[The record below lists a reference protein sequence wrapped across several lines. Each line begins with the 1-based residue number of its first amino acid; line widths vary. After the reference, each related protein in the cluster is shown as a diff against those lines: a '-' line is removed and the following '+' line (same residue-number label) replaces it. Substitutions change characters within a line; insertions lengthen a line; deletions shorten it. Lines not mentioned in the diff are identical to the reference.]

1 MLTTRFPSV
10 RDYFPFE
17 PTEDQST
24 LFAQL
29 DEFLR
34 DQLPGR
40 KVFVLR
46 GYAGTGK
53 TTVVSALVQWLAR
66 MQRRYALMA
75 PTGRAA
81 KVMSAYAGVPA
92 STIHKK
98 IYRQTSGAPAERLS
112 FQRQPNRQ
120 EETLFIVD
128 EASMISDEKAFGE
141 NGLLDDLMGFVFEK
155 STNRLLLIGDT
166 AQLPPVG
173 QLLSPALD
181 PELLAHRFRAR
192 VEGVELR
199 QVMRQAE
206 ASGILVNATELRE
219 ELREETPNI
228 QLHTK
233 GFKDM
238 FKMGGDKL
246 EDGLRWAYRHFGHE
260 NTTIICRS
268 NRNANQYN
276 QLIRRTLFE
285 AEEEIEAGGDYI
297 MVVRNN
303 YFWLP
308 KESEI
313 GFLANGDFLEI
324 KKIVRRE
331 ELFGCRFAQ
340 ARVRLVDY
348 PDEPELE
355 VKLLL
360 DTLHTETPS
369 LPRDQNEKLYQESAG
384 RLRPPHQEGRAQRR
398 DAQRPVP
405 QRLANKICLRPH
417 LPQGAGRP
425 VAGRVRGPRLP
436 EARRAGGRRV
446 CALALHGHHAGF
458 GTAVSAQ
465 FSAAAAGQQRGDR
478 GRVGALPKKSGGREL
493 KCCQPGFARQRASSG
508 FQLAALIWP

>member
-1 MLTTRFPSV
+1 VLKARFPSV

-17 PTEDQST
+17 PTDDQAE
-24 LFAQL
+24 LFVQL

-53 TTVVSALVQWLAR
+53 TTVVSALVQWLGR

-98 IYRQTSGAPAERLS
+98 IYRQTSGAPSERLS
-112 FQRQPNRQ
+112 FTRQPNRT

-141 NGLLDDLMGFVFEK
+141 NGLLDDLMGFVFER

-192 VEGVELR
+192 VDGVELR

-219 ELREETPNI
+219 ELREETPSI

-233 GFKDM
+233 GFRDM

-246 EDGLRWAYRHFGHE
+246 EDGLRWAYRNFGHE

-285 AEEEIEAGGDYI
+285 AEEEIEAGDYI

-324 KKIVRRE
+324 KKIIRRE
-331 ELFGCRFAQ
+331 EVFGCRFAQ

-360 DTLHTETPS
+360 DTLHTESPS
-369 LPRDQNEKLYQESAG
+369 LPRDQNERMYQEILADYAHIEKKGERNAEMRKDPYLNALQIKFAYALTCHKAQGGQWQAVFVDHGFLKPDEPVGGEFARWLYTAITRASE
-384 RLRPPHQEGRAQRR
+384 RLFLLNFQ
-398 DAQRPVP
+398 
-405 QRLANKICLRPH
+405 QRLIAPSEI
-417 LPQGAGRP
+417 
-425 VAGRVRGPRLP
+425 V
-436 EARRAGGRRV
+436 E
-446 CALALHGHHAGF
+446 
-458 GTAVSAQ
+458 
-465 FSAAAAGQQRGDR
+465 D
-478 GRVGALPKKSGGREL
+478 
-493 KCCQPGFARQRASSG
+493 
-508 FQLAALIWP
+508 

>member
-10 RDYFPFE
+10 RDYFPFQ
-17 PTEDQST
+17 PTEDQAT

-53 TTVVSALVQWLAR
+53 TTVVSALVQWLGR
-66 MQRRYALMA
+66 MQRRYSLMA

-98 IYRQTSGAPAERLS
+98 IYRQTSGAPSERLS
-112 FQRQPNRQ
+112 FQRQPNRT

-192 VEGVELR
+192 VDGVELR

-219 ELREETPNI
+219 ELRQEAPNI

-285 AEEEIEAGGDYI
+285 AEEEIEAGDYI

-324 KKIVRRE
+324 KKIIRRE
-331 ELFGCRFAQ
+331 EVFGCRFAQ

-360 DTLHTETPS
+360 DTLHTESPS
-369 LPRDQNEKLYQESAG
+369 LPRDQNEKMYQEILADYAHLTKKAERNAEMRKDPYLNALQIKFAYALTCHKAQGGQWQAVFVDHGFIKPDEPVGGEFARWLYTAITRASE
-384 RLRPPHQEGRAQRR
+384 RLFLLNFQRR
-398 DAQRPVP
+398 L
-405 QRLANKICLRPH
+405 LAENE
-417 LPQGAGRP
+417 
-425 VAGRVRGPRLP
+425 VV
-436 EARRAGGRRV
+436 E
-446 CALALHGHHAGF
+446 
-458 GTAVSAQ
+458 
-465 FSAAAAGQQRGDR
+465 
-478 GRVGALPKKSGGREL
+478 EE
-493 KCCQPGFARQRASSG
+493 
-508 FQLAALIWP
+508 

>member
-1 MLTTRFPSV
+1 M

-17 PTEDQST
+17 PTDDQAE
-24 LFAQL
+24 LFVQL
-29 DEFLR
+29 DAFLR
-34 DQLPGR
+34 DPLPGR

-53 TTVVSALVQWLAR
+53 TTVVSALVQWLAK
-66 MQRRYALMA
+66 MQRKYTLMA

-98 IYRQTSGAPAERLS
+98 IYRQTSASPSAGLS
-112 FQRQPNRQ
+112 FQRQPNRV
-120 EETLFIVD
+120 EEMLYIVD
-128 EASMISDEKAFGE
+128 EASMISDEKSFGE
-141 NGLLDDLMGFVFEK
+141 TGLLDDLMGYVFEK

-181 PELLAHRFRAR
+181 PALLAERFRAR

-219 ELREETPNI
+219 ELRQPVPDI
-228 QLHTK
+228 RLHTK
-233 GFKDM
+233 GYPDI

-276 QLIRRTLFE
+276 QLIRQVLFE
-285 AEEEIEAGGDYI
+285 AEDEIASGDYL

-303 YFWLP
+303 YFWVP
-308 KESEI
+308 KNSEM
-313 GFLANGDFLEI
+313 GFLANGDFLQI
-324 KKIVRRE
+324 RKIIRRE
-331 ELFGCRFAQ
+331 EIFGFRFAQ
-340 ARVRLVDY
+340 ALVRLVDY

-360 DTLHTETPS
+360 DTLHTESPA
-369 LPRDQNEKLYQESAG
+369 LARDQQEALYQAVGADYAHIQKKGERSAEMRKDPYLNALQVKFAYALTCHKAQG
-384 RLRPPHQEGRAQRR
+384 GQWQAVFVDHGFLKPDEPLGGEFARWLYTAITRASERLFLLNFQ
-398 DAQRPVP
+398 
-405 QRLANKICLRPH
+405 QRLL
-417 LPQGAGRP
+417 AGS
-425 VAGRVRGPRLP
+425 
-436 EARRAGGRRV
+436 E
-446 CALALHGHHAGF
+446 
-458 GTAVSAQ
+458 VS
-465 FSAAAAGQQRGDR
+465 
-478 GRVGALPKKSGGREL
+478 E
-493 KCCQPGFARQRASSG
+493 
-508 FQLAALIWP
+508 

>member
-1 MLTTRFPSV
+1 MLKTRFPSV

-17 PTEDQST
+17 PTDDQAE
-24 LFAQL
+24 LFVQL
-29 DEFLR
+29 DAFLR
-34 DQLPGR
+34 DPLPGR

-53 TTVVSALVQWLAR
+53 TTVVSALVQWLAK
-66 MQRRYALMA
+66 MQRKYTLMA

-98 IYRQTSGAPAERLS
+98 IYRQTSGSPSERLS
-112 FQRQPNRQ
+112 FQRQPNRV
-120 EETLFIVD
+120 EEMLYIVD
-128 EASMISDEKAFGE
+128 EASMISDEKSFGE
-141 NGLLDDLMGFVFEK
+141 TGLLDDLMGYVFEK

-181 PELLAHRFRAR
+181 PQLLAERFRAR

-219 ELREETPNI
+219 ELRQAEPAI
-228 QLHTK
+228 HLHTK
-233 GFKDM
+233 GFGDM

-246 EDGLRWAYRHFGHE
+246 EDGLRWAYRQYGHE

-276 QLIRRTLFE
+276 QLIRQVLFE
-285 AEEEIEAGGDYI
+285 AEDEIQGGDYI

-303 YFWLP
+303 YFWVP
-308 KESEI
+308 KNSEM
-313 GFLANGDFLEI
+313 GFLANGDFLQI
-324 KKIVRRE
+324 RKIIRRE
-331 ELFGCRFAQ
+331 EMFGFRFAQ
-340 ARVRLVDY
+340 ALVRLVDY

-360 DTLHTETPS
+360 DTLHTESPA
-369 LPRDQNEKLYQESAG
+369 LPRDQNEKLYQAVGEDYAHLTKKSERSAELRKDPYLNALQIKFAYALTCHKAQG
-384 RLRPPHQEGRAQRR
+384 GQWQAVFVDHGYLKPEEPLGGEFARWLYTAITRASERLFLLNFQ
-398 DAQRPVP
+398 
-405 QRLANKICLRPH
+405 
-417 LPQGAGRP
+417 
-425 VAGRVRGPRLP
+425 PRLLGEEP
-436 EARRAGGRRV
+436 P
-446 CALALHGHHAGF
+446 
-458 GTAVSAQ
+458 
-465 FSAAAAGQQRGDR
+465 AA
-478 GRVGALPKKSGGREL
+478 
-493 KCCQPGFARQRASSG
+493 
-508 FQLAALIWP
+508 

>member
-1 MLTTRFPSV
+1 MLSVRTPSV

-17 PTEDQST
+17 PTEDQAT
-24 LFAQL
+24 LFTQL
-29 DEFLR
+29 DAFLA

-40 KVFVLR
+40 KAFVLR

-53 TTVVSALVQWLAR
+53 TTVVSALVQWLHR
-66 MQRRYALMA
+66 LGRKYTLMA

-98 IYRQTSGAPAERLS
+98 IYRQTSGSPSERLS
-112 FQRQPNRQ
+112 FLRQPNRTEQ
-120 EETLFIVD
+120 MLYIVD

-141 NGLLDDLMGFVFEK
+141 NGLLDDLMGYVFEK
-155 STNRLLLIGDT
+155 PTNRLLLIGDT

-181 PELLAHRFRAR
+181 PELLAGRFRAQ
-192 VEGVELR
+192 VGTVELR

-206 ASGILVNATELRE
+206 ASGILTNATELRE
-219 ELREETPNI
+219 ELRQEKPEI

-233 GFKDM
+233 GYGDI

-246 EDGLRWAYRHFGHE
+246 EDGLRWAYKHYGHE

-285 AEEEIEAGGDYI
+285 AEEEIESGDYL

-308 KESEI
+308 KDSEI
-313 GFLANGDFLEI
+313 GFLANGDFLQVL
-324 KKIVRRE
+324 KIVRRQE
-331 ELFGCRFAQ
+331 EFGCRFAD

-360 DTLHTETPS
+360 DTLHTESPA
-369 LPRDQNEKLYQESAG
+369 LPADRNNALYQ
-384 RLRPPHQEGRAQRR
+384 
-398 DAQRPVP
+398 
-405 QRLANKICLRPH
+405 
-417 LPQGAGRP
+417 
-425 VAGRVRGPRLP
+425 
-436 EARRAGGRRV
+436 
-446 CALALHGHHAGF
+446 
-458 GTAVSAQ
+458 AVSEDYTHLKTKGERYKEMRKDPFLNALQIKFAYALTCHKAQ
-465 FSAAAAGQQRGDR
+465 GGQWQAVFVDHGYLKPDEP
-478 GRVGALPKKSGGREL
+478 LSGE
-493 KCCQPGFARQRASSG
+493 FARWLYTAITRASERLFLLN
-508 FQLAALIWP
+508 FQPKLLGEKPEDEDGNA

>member
-1 MLTTRFPSV
+1 MLKTRFPSV

-17 PTEDQST
+17 PTDDQAE
-24 LFAQL
+24 LFVQL

-66 MQRRYALMA
+66 LQRKYTLMA

-120 EETLFIVD
+120 EEMLYIVD

-141 NGLLDDLMGFVFEK
+141 TGLLDDLMGFVFEK

-181 PELLAHRFRAR
+181 PELLAGRFRAR
-192 VEGVELR
+192 VESVELR
-199 QVMRQAE
+199 QVMRQAQE
-206 ASGILVNATELRE
+206 SGILVNATELRE
-219 ELREETPNI
+219 ELRQPEPHI

-233 GFKDM
+233 GFRDI
-238 FKMGGDKL
+238 FKMGGDRL
-246 EDGLRWAYRHFGHE
+246 EDGLRWAYKQYGHE

-276 QLIRRTLFE
+276 QLIRQVLFE
-285 AEEEIEAGGDYI
+285 AEDEIAAGDYI

-308 KESEI
+308 KDSEI
-313 GFLANGDFLEI
+313 GFLANGDFMEI
-324 KKIVRRE
+324 TKVIRRE
-331 ELFGCRFAQ
+331 EMFGCRFAQ

-348 PDEPELE
+348 PDEPQME

-369 LPRDQNEKLYQESAG
+369 LPRDQNEKLYQAILEDYS
-384 RLRPPHQEGRAQRR
+384 H
-398 DAQRPVP
+398 
-405 QRLANKICLRPH
+405 LA
-417 LPQGAGRP
+417 
-425 VAGRVRGPRLP
+425 
-436 EARRAGGRRV
+436 
-446 CALALHGHHAGF
+446 
-458 GTAVSAQ
+458 
-465 FSAAAAGQQRGDR
+465 
-478 GRVGALPKKSGGREL
+478 KKSERNAEMRKDPYLNALQIKFAYALTCHKAQGGQWQAVFVDHGYL
-493 KCCQPGFARQRASSG
+493 KPDEPLAGEFARWLYTAITRASERLFLLN
-508 FQLAALIWP
+508 FQQKLISDPVEAE

>member
-17 PTEDQST
+17 PTEDQAT

-285 AEEEIEAGGDYI
+285 AEEEIEAGDYI

-324 KKIVRRE
+324 MKIVRRE
-331 ELFGCRFAQ
+331 EVFGCRFAQ

-369 LPRDQNEKLYQESAG
+369 LPRDQNEKLYQEVLADYAHLTKKGERNAEMRKDPYLNALQIKFAYALTCHKAQGGQWQAVFVDHGFLKPDEPVGGEFARWLYTAITRASE
-384 RLRPPHQEGRAQRR
+384 RLFLLNFQRR
-398 DAQRPVP
+398 L
-405 QRLANKICLRPH
+405 LAN
-417 LPQGAGRP
+417 GE
-425 VAGRVRGPRLP
+425 VV
-436 EARRAGGRRV
+436 E
-446 CALALHGHHAGF
+446 
-458 GTAVSAQ
+458 
-465 FSAAAAGQQRGDR
+465 
-478 GRVGALPKKSGGREL
+478 EE
-493 KCCQPGFARQRASSG
+493 
-508 FQLAALIWP
+508 

>member
-1 MLTTRFPSV
+1 VLTTRFPSV

-17 PTEDQST
+17 PTDDQAD
-24 LFAQL
+24 LFTQL

-34 DQLPGR
+34 DPLPGR

-53 TTVVSALVQWLAR
+53 TTVVSALVQWLGR

-98 IYRQTSGAPAERLS
+98 IYRQTSGAPSERLS
-112 FQRQPNRQ
+112 FTRQPNRT

-141 NGLLDDLMGFVFEK
+141 TGLLDDLMGFVFER

-192 VEGVELR
+192 VDGVELR

-219 ELREETPNI
+219 ELRQETPNI

-285 AEEEIEAGGDYI
+285 AEEEIEAGDYI

-324 KKIVRRE
+324 KKIIRRE
-331 ELFGCRFAQ
+331 EVFGCRFAQ

-360 DTLHTETPS
+360 DTLHTESPS
-369 LPRDQNEKLYQESAG
+369 LPRDQNEKMYQEILADYAHIEKKAERNAEMRKDPYLNALQIKFAYALTCHKAQGGQWQAVFVDHGFIKPDEPVGGEFARWLYTAITRASE
-384 RLRPPHQEGRAQRR
+384 RLFLLNFQRR
-398 DAQRPVP
+398 L
-405 QRLANKICLRPH
+405 LAENE
-417 LPQGAGRP
+417 
-425 VAGRVRGPRLP
+425 VV
-436 EARRAGGRRV
+436 E
-446 CALALHGHHAGF
+446 
-458 GTAVSAQ
+458 
-465 FSAAAAGQQRGDR
+465 
-478 GRVGALPKKSGGREL
+478 EE
-493 KCCQPGFARQRASSG
+493 
-508 FQLAALIWP
+508 

>member
-1 MLTTRFPSV
+1 MIKLRTPSV

-17 PTEDQST
+17 PTQDQST
-24 LFAQL
+24 LFTKL
-29 DEFLR
+29 DEFLA

-40 KVFVLR
+40 KAFVLR

-53 TTVVSALVQWLAR
+53 TTVVSALVQWLHR
-66 MQRRYALMA
+66 LGRKYTLMA

-98 IYRQTSGAPAERLS
+98 IYRQTSGSPSERLS
-112 FQRQPNRQ
+112 FLRQPNRTEQ
-120 EETLFIVD
+120 MLYIVD

-141 NGLLDDLMGFVFEK
+141 NGLLDDLMGYIFEK
-155 STNRLLLIGDT
+155 SSNRLLLIGDT

-181 PELLAHRFRAR
+181 PELLAGRFRAEVR
-192 VEGVELR
+192 TVELR

-206 ASGILVNATELRE
+206 ASGILTNATELRE
-219 ELREETPNI
+219 ELRQENPEI
-228 QLHTK
+228 HLHTK
-233 GFKDM
+233 GFSDIY
-238 FKMGGDKL
+238 KMGGDKL
-246 EDGLRWAYRHFGHE
+246 EDGLRWAYRNYGHE

-285 AEEEIEAGGDYI
+285 AEEEIESGDYI

-308 KESEI
+308 KDSEI
-313 GFLANGDFLEI
+313 GFLANGDFLQVL
-324 KKIVRRE
+324 KIVRRQE
-331 ELFGCRFAQ
+331 EFGCRFAD

-360 DTLHTETPS
+360 DTLHTESPA
-369 LPRDQNEKLYQESAG
+369 LPADRNNALYQAVSEDYAHLKTKGERYKEMRKDPFLNALQIKFAYALTCHKAQGGQWQAVFVDHGYLKPDEPLSGEFARWLYTAITRASE
-384 RLRPPHQEGRAQRR
+384 RLFLLNFQPKLLGE
-398 DAQRPVP
+398 
-405 QRLANKICLRPH
+405 K
-417 LPQGAGRP
+417 
-425 VAGRVRGPRLP
+425 P
-436 EARRAGGRRV
+436 EAADE
-446 CALALHGHHAGF
+446 
-458 GTAVSAQ
+458 
-465 FSAAAAGQQRGDR
+465 FS
-478 GRVGALPKKSGGREL
+478 
-493 KCCQPGFARQRASSG
+493 
-508 FQLAALIWP
+508 

>member
-1 MLTTRFPSV
+1 MLKTRFPSV

-17 PTEDQST
+17 PTGDQAE
-24 LFAQL
+24 LFTQL
-29 DEFLR
+29 DAFLR
-34 DQLPGR
+34 DPLPGR

-53 TTVVSALVQWLAR
+53 TTVVSALVQWLGR
-66 MQRRYALMA
+66 MQRKYTLMA

-98 IYRQTSGAPAERLS
+98 IYRQTSGTPSERLS
-112 FQRQPNRQ
+112 FQRQPNRV
-120 EETLFIVD
+120 EEMLYIVD

-141 NGLLDDLMGFVFEK
+141 TGLLDDLMGYVFEK

-181 PELLAHRFRAR
+181 PQLLAERFRAR

-219 ELREETPNI
+219 ELRQAEPAI
-228 QLHTK
+228 HLHTK
-233 GFKDM
+233 GFPDI

-276 QLIRRTLFE
+276 QLIRQVLFE
-285 AEEEIEAGGDYI
+285 AEDEIQGGDYL

-303 YFWLP
+303 YFWVP
-308 KESEI
+308 KNSEM
-313 GFLANGDFLEI
+313 GFLANGDFLQI
-324 KKIVRRE
+324 RKIIRRE
-331 ELFGCRFAQ
+331 ELFGFRFAQ
-340 ARVRLVDY
+340 ALVRLVDY

-360 DTLHTETPS
+360 DTLHTESPA
-369 LPRDQNEKLYQESAG
+369 LPRDQNEKLYQAVGEDYAHLTKKG
-384 RLRPPHQEGRAQRR
+384 ERNAEMRR
-398 DAQRPVP
+398 DPYLNALQVKFAYALTCHKAQGGQWQAVFVDHGYLKPEEPLGGEFARWLYTAITRASE
-405 QRLANKICLRPH
+405 RLFLLNF
-417 LPQGAGRP
+417 Q
-425 VAGRVRGPRLP
+425 PRLLG
-436 EARRAGGRRV
+436 E
-446 CALALHGHHAGF
+446 
-458 GTAVSAQ
+458 GTEP
-465 FSAAAAGQQRGDR
+465 AGQAD
-478 GRVGALPKKSGGREL
+478 E
-493 KCCQPGFARQRASSG
+493 
-508 FQLAALIWP
+508 

>member
-1 MLTTRFPSV
+1 MLKTRFPSV

-17 PTEDQST
+17 PTDDQAE
-24 LFAQL
+24 LFVQL
-29 DEFLR
+29 DAFLR
-34 DQLPGR
+34 DPLPGR

-53 TTVVSALVQWLAR
+53 TTVVSALVQWLAK
-66 MQRRYALMA
+66 MQRKYTLMA

-98 IYRQTSGAPAERLS
+98 IYRQTSSSPSAGLS
-112 FQRQPNRQ
+112 FQRQPNRV
-120 EETLFIVD
+120 EEMLYIVD
-128 EASMISDEKAFGE
+128 EASMISDEKSFGE
-141 NGLLDDLMGFVFEK
+141 TGLLDDLLGYVFEK

-181 PELLAHRFRAR
+181 PALLAERFRAR

-219 ELREETPNI
+219 ELRQQVPAI
-228 QLHTK
+228 QLHTR
-233 GFKDM
+233 GYGDI

-276 QLIRRTLFE
+276 QLIRQVLFE
-285 AEEEIEAGGDYI
+285 AEDEIASGDYL

-303 YFWLP
+303 YFWVP
-308 KESEI
+308 KNSEM
-313 GFLANGDFLEI
+313 GFLANGDFLQI
-324 KKIVRRE
+324 RKIIRRE
-331 ELFGCRFAQ
+331 ELFGFRFAQ
-340 ARVRLVDY
+340 ALVRLVDY

-360 DTLHTETPS
+360 DTLHTESPALS
-369 LPRDQNEKLYQESAG
+369 RDQQEALYQAVGADYAHIQKKGDRSAEMRKDPYLNALQVKFAYALTCHKAQG
-384 RLRPPHQEGRAQRR
+384 GQWQAVFVDHGFLKPDEPLGGEFARWLYTAITRASERLFLLNFQ
-398 DAQRPVP
+398 
-405 QRLANKICLRPH
+405 
-417 LPQGAGRP
+417 
-425 VAGRVRGPRLP
+425 PRLLAGS
-436 EARRAGGRRV
+436 EA
-446 CALALHGHHAGF
+446 
-458 GTAVSAQ
+458 
-465 FSAAAAGQQRGDR
+465 
-478 GRVGALPKKSGGREL
+478 GA
-493 KCCQPGFARQRASSG
+493 
-508 FQLAALIWP
+508 

>member
-1 MLTTRFPSV
+1 MLKTRFPSV

-17 PTEDQST
+17 PTDDQAE
-24 LFAQL
+24 LFVQL

-66 MQRRYALMA
+66 LQRKYTLMA

-120 EETLFIVD
+120 EEMLYIVD

-141 NGLLDDLMGFVFEK
+141 TGLLDDLMGFVFEK

-181 PELLAHRFRAR
+181 PELLAGRFRAR
-192 VEGVELR
+192 VESVELR
-199 QVMRQAE
+199 QVMRQAQE
-206 ASGILVNATELRE
+206 SGILVNATELRE
-219 ELREETPNI
+219 ELRQPEPHI

-233 GFKDM
+233 GFRDI
-238 FKMGGDKL
+238 FKMGGDRL
-246 EDGLRWAYRHFGHE
+246 EDGLRWAYKQYGHE

-276 QLIRRTLFE
+276 QLIRQVLFE
-285 AEEEIEAGGDYI
+285 AEDEIAAGDYI

-308 KESEI
+308 KDSEI
-313 GFLANGDFLEI
+313 GFLANGDFMEI
-324 KKIVRRE
+324 TKVIRRE
-331 ELFGCRFAQ
+331 EMFGCRFAQ

-348 PDEPELE
+348 PDEPQME

-369 LPRDQNEKLYQESAG
+369 LPRDQNEKLYQAILEDYSHLAKKSERNAEMRKDPYLNALQIKFAYALTCHKAQG
-384 RLRPPHQEGRAQRR
+384 GQWQAVFVDHGYLKPDEPASGEFARWLYTALTRASERLFLLNFQ
-398 DAQRPVP
+398 
-405 QRLANKICLRPH
+405 QRLL
-417 LPQGAGRP
+417 
-425 VAGRVRGPRLP
+425 VAD
-436 EARRAGGRRV
+436 E
-446 CALALHGHHAGF
+446 
-458 GTAVSAQ
+458 
-465 FSAAAAGQQRGDR
+465 AAA
-478 GRVGALPKKSGGREL
+478 PPE
-493 KCCQPGFARQRASSG
+493 
-508 FQLAALIWP
+508 